1 MRQIDSFNAAGGA
14 GGGGWWRG
22 MKKVGEEDE
31 VGRREGDFFRSGTP
45 PIL

>member
-1 MRQIDSFNAAGGA
+1 MEEAAATGGA

-31 VGRREGDFFRSGTP
+31 VGRREGDFF
-45 PIL
+45 IWE